1 MLSINPRPSVRSVSR
16 EMLWILCFVWM
27 AVEMLLILWEALDVP
42 PPITIPTSMSVCYL
56 VLLVSMSALRASARW
71 SHEMLPRK
79 RGGIFV
85 LAWTILALALHLT
98 SSLSNGRVLVPSA
111 LMMNF
116 TFVWAVYVLSRL
128 EKLAHSLYRVHV
140 RLVRTPQRG
149 SPHVCHQRKR

>member
-1 MLSINPRPSVRSVSR
+1 MSR
-16 EMLWILCFVWM
+16 EMLWILCIVWM
-27 AVEMLLILWEALDVP
+27 VVEMLLILWEALDVL
-42 PPITIPTSMSVCYL
+42 PPIRTPTSMSVCYL

-71 SHEMLPRK
+71 AHEALPHK
-79 RGGIFV
+79 RGGTFV
-85 LAWTILALALHLT
+85 LAWTLFALVLHLT
-98 SSLSNGRVLVPSA
+98 SSLSNGRVLVPHA

-149 SPHVCHQRKR
+149 SPHVRRQRKR